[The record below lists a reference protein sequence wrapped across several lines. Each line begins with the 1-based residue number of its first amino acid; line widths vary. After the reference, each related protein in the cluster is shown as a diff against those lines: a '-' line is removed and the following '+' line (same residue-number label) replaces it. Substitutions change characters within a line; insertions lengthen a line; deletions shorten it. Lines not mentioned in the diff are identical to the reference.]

1 MDVPALLARLE
12 RFPAV
17 LDALLGGTP
26 AHDWRWR
33 PPEGGWS
40 LVEVVHH
47 LVDEEVEDFRVRVR
61 SMLEDPARPWPPLD
75 PEALVTSRGY
85 QDRDGAE
92 GLRRFR
98 EERARSMAW
107 LVTVIDGPWSNS
119 RQHARVG
126 PIHAGDL
133 MASWAAHD
141 ARHLGQIAKRLHGL
155 AARDGAPYSVQYA
168 G

>member
-17 LDALLGGTP
+17 LDALLVGTP
-26 AHDWRWR
+26 ANDWRWR

-40 LVEVVHH
+40 LVEVVNH

-75 PEALVTSRGY
+75 PEAIVTSRNY

-92 GLRRFR
+92 SLRRFR
-98 EERARSMAW
+98 ERARSMAW
-107 LVTVIDGPWSNS
+107 LVTVNGPG
-119 RQHARVG
+119 RTR
-126 PIHAGDL
+126 
-133 MASWAAHD
+133 
-141 ARHLGQIAKRLHGL
+141 
-155 AARDGAPYSVQYA
+155 AARAWAHPRRRL
-168 G
+168 